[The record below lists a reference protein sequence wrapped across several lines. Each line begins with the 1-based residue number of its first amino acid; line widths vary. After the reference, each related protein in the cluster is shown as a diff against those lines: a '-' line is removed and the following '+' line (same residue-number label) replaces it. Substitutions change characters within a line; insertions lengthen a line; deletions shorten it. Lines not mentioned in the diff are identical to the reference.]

1 MQIFDTIVTAC
12 KKGASKAKEL
22 AIKAK
27 DKALALLV
35 GTSATVGAVQ
45 SKAAGIAV
53 AEGTGFTGSI
63 DSVYYLTAVGIVVS
77 FLGIAVAIGLGI
89 RALKKA

>member
-1 MQIFDTIVTAC
+1 MKILDTIGTTC
-12 KKGASKAKEL
+12 KKVASKVNDKSLALAVGTTTMIGAS
-22 AIKAK
+22 
-27 DKALALLV
+27 
-35 GTSATVGAVQ
+35 SAN
-45 SKAAGIAV
+45 AAGITL

-77 FLGIAVAIGLGI
+77 FLGIAVAISLGI

>member
-1 MQIFDTIVTAC
+1 MKILDTIGTTC
-12 KKGASKAKEL
+12 KKVASKVNDKSLALAVGTTTMVGAS
-22 AIKAK
+22 
-27 DKALALLV
+27 
-35 GTSATVGAVQ
+35 SAN
-45 SKAAGIAV
+45 AASGITLT
-53 AEGTGFTGSI
+53 EGTGFTGSI